1 MPYIAETCGILV
13 PQPKIK
19 PVPPAV
25 EAWTQALDHQGSPVH
40 LKLIQWCI
48 SIISQKEKRNQTGQ
62 TSETL

>member
-40 LKLIQWCI
+40 LKLIQ
-48 SIISQKEKRNQTGQ
+48 
-62 TSETL
+62 